1 MARFLFYLLSGGLM
15 VLISGCGFHLRNSL
29 ALPEDT
35 PAVRVESVQP
45 YSELA
50 KLLRRHLQAIGITVL
65 TENDSLR
72 SAADQTPPF
81 ARLFIHAERWGE
93 LPTAIDT
100 GGRAQEY
107 RLRYAVIF
115 SFILADGS
123 VLVPQQAIELSRDY
137 TSQPTDATGTST
149 ERELLAEELR
159 REMAASILRRVDSV
173 SRAQQAAKP

>member
-1 MARFLFYLLSGGLM
+1 MMARFWLLLSVCMGL
-15 VLISGCGFHLRNSL
+15 LISGCGFHLRNSL
-29 ALPEDT
+29 TLPEDT

-50 KLLRRHLQAIGITVL
+50 KLLRRRLQAIGATVL
-65 TENDSLR
+65 SENGPTL
-72 SAADQTPPF
+72 SADDPSQTF
-81 ARLFIHAERWGE
+81 ARLAIHAERWGE

-149 ERELLAEELR
+149 EREILAQELR
-159 REMAASILRRVDSV
+159 RDMAASILRRVDSV
-173 SRAQQAAKP
+173 ARAQQAVKP

>member
-1 MARFLFYLLSGGLM
+1 MARLLFYLLSGSLM
-15 VLISGCGFHLRNSL
+15 VFISGCGFHLRNSL
-29 ALPEDT
+29 TLPEDT

-50 KLLRRHLQAIGITVL
+50 KLLRRRLQAVGATVL
-65 TENDSLR
+65 AENN
-72 SAADQTPPF
+72 SALSTNDPNQTF
-81 ARLFIHAERWGE
+81 ARLSIHAERWGE

-115 SFILADGS
+115 SFNLADGS

-159 REMAASILRRVDSV
+159 REMAASILRRIDSV
-173 SRAQQAAKP
+173 TRAQQAAKP